1 MRLIFWLICQP
12 TLRYYLEQTESVGG
26 TAAAVAHVSTL
37 IPMAYYSYDN
47 ISSLE
52 IGEFDMF
59 GILLLLK
66 STRKS

>member
-1 MRLIFWLICQP
+1 
-12 TLRYYLEQTESVGG
+12 
-26 TAAAVAHVSTL
+26 
-37 IPMAYYSYDN
+37 MAYYSYDN